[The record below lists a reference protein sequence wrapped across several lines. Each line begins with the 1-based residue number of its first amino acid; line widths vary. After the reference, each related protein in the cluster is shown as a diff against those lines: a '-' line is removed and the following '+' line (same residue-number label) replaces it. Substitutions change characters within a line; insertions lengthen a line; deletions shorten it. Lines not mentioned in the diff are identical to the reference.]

1 MARHSGSSFAK
12 SHHDTSRCTNYPLN
26 TASSR
31 QFALGFRTEDLT
43 DAIEFPIL
51 QILHPYVAE
60 SIELFDGLTSEEKS
74 RVIFIHMNHTNP
86 LLIDGSPE
94 QAEVE
99 RHGFRF
105 AHEGM
110 RLEL

>member
-1 MARHSGSSFAK
+1 VIGACYQLHRISADWGTTRRPA
-12 SHHDTSRCTNYPLN
+12 
-26 TASSR
+26 
-31 QFALGFRTEDLT
+31 
-43 DAIEFPIL
+43 EFPIL